1 MEKIF
6 NLLDDRLKE
15 NIYGYIDNLL
25 DLEISDL
32 NYKMGG
38 LTEENWDNLSKE
50 DRKNYI
56 VVTLMF
62 WNSRLE
68 IKKLKGELEEDLE
81 GLKELRKE
89 VEDLTDILYKD
100 YINYNGGNK

>member
-25 DLEISDL
+25 DLEISSL

-56 VVTLMF
+56 VVTLML
-62 WNSRLE
+62 WNARLE
-68 IKKLKGELEEDLE
+68 SRGLDGESEEDLR
-81 GLKELRKE
+81 ELRE
-89 VEDLTDILYKD
+89 QLEELTNILYED
-100 YINYNGGNK
+100 YIN

>member
-25 DLEISDL
+25 DLEISSL

-50 DRKNYI
+50 DRKNYV
-56 VVTLMF
+56 VVTLML
-62 WNSRLE
+62 WNARLE
-68 IKKLKGELEEDLE
+68 SRKLNGESEEDLR
-81 GLKELRKE
+81 KLRE
-89 VEDLTDILYKD
+89 QLEELTDILYED
-100 YINYNGGNK
+100 YIN

>member
-25 DLEISDL
+25 DLEISSL

-56 VVTLMF
+56 VVTLML
-62 WNSRLE
+62 WNARFKSR
-68 IKKLKGELEEDLE
+68 KLNGESEEDLR
-81 GLKELRKE
+81 KLRE
-89 VEDLTDILYKD
+89 QLEELTDILYED
-100 YINYNGGNK
+100 YIN

>member
-25 DLEISDL
+25 DLEISSL

-56 VVTLMF
+56 VVTLML
-62 WNSRLE
+62 WNAKFKSR
-68 IKKLKGELEEDLE
+68 KLDGESEEDLRTLRE
-81 GLKELRKE
+81 QLEEL
-89 VEDLTDILYKD
+89 TNILYED
-100 YINYNGGNK
+100 YIN